1 MKHIMYM
8 VEKHYCDNN
17 KQGNNW
23 YVREKVLAY
32 FMLQYEDVIRKKKV
46 KPQGFLA
53 EFLFFIMRM

>member
-32 FMLQYEDVIRKKKV
+32 FMLQYEDVIRKKKLNH
-46 KPQGFLA
+46 KDFWQNFFFL
-53 EFLFFIMRM
+53 LRM